1 MEYENYVEKI
11 KVILE
16 NENIKYEEE
25 ELKRVV
31 EYAYKNHENKTILSD
46 TTMDFVLE
54 VASEVATLRLDDK
67 SIYAALLYPVV
78 DYDNFNEKEL
88 IDIAQK
94 ETTDLIITLK
104 KLEEDYKTSDKINV
118 ATNPEVLR
126 NMFMAIAKDI

>member
-1 MEYENYVEKI
+1 MWGDYLMEYENYINKI

-31 EYAYKNHENKTILSD
+31 EYAYKNHEGKSILTD
-46 TTMDFVLE
+46 ATMDFVLE

-67 SIYAALLYPVV
+67 SIYAALLYPIA

-94 ETTDLIITLK
+94 
-104 KLEEDYKTSDKINV
+104 
-118 ATNPEVLR
+118 
-126 NMFMAIAKDI
+126 